1 MRLLIC
7 GLNPSVRAAD
17 AGVGFVTA
25 NNRFWPAALAAGIV
39 TRDRDPR
46 HAFLQHGVGMTDL
59 VKRASVAAKEITTAE
74 YRAGAARVERIVEWL
89 QPGAI
94 CFVGLAGYRVAVDRH
109 AQPGIQPNAF
119 GGVPAYVMPNTS
131 GLNARF
137 SLDDLAEHL
146 RHAAW
151 FADPCSAR

>member
-1 MRLLIC
+1 M
-7 GLNPSVRAAD
+7 
-17 AGVGFVTA
+17 
-25 NNRFWPAALAAGIV
+25 

-46 HAFLQHGVGMTDL
+46 HAFLHHGIGMTDL

-74 YRAGAARVERIVEWL
+74 YRAGAARVARIVEWL

-94 CFVGLAGYRVAVDRH
+94 CFVGLAGYRVAVDRD
-109 AQPGIQPNAF
+109 AQPGVQPDAF

-137 SLDDLAEHL
+137 SLDDLAGHL
-146 RHAAW
+146 RQAAW
-151 FADPCSAR
+151 LADPCSAR